1 MNTPCLPLSVS
12 RLVPRDRVRVLLQRI
27 RLHIQRT
34 RSRRELLGLDDR
46 ALRDIGLT
54 RTEALFEARKPFWRG

>member
-1 MNTPCLPLSVS
+1 MNTPCLPLSLPRLFS
-12 RLVPRDRVRVLLQRI
+12 RHRARVLLQRI